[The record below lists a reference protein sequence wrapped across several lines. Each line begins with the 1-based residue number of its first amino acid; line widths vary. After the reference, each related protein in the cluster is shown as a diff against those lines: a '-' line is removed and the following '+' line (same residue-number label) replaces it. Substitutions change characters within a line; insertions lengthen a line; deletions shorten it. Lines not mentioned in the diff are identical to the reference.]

1 MKKKKNAESTV
12 SKPNSK
18 RQLLTPRRII
28 NVKGKVHYSESN
40 QAWNTIKL
48 KTEFLNEFQQLK
60 EKRSK
65 FSYEMIFGRTEEEMV
80 DAIKKIIGDKTLMPV
95 LMFLYKDSK

>member
-1 MKKKKNAESTV
+1 MKRIKNTESTV
-12 SKPNSK
+12 LKSNKN
-18 RQLLTPRRII
+18 RQPITPRRII

-48 KTEFLNEFQQLK
+48 KSEFLNEFQQLK

-65 FSYEMIFGRTEEEMV
+65 FSYEMIFGRTEEEMI
-80 DAIKKIIGDKTLMPV
+80 DAIKKIISDKTLMPV
-95 LMFLYKDSK
+95 LMFLYRDKD